1 MKLIVFGATRG
12 VGRNFVEQAL
22 EAGHNITAV
31 VRTPA
36 TFELKHNNLQVV
48 KGDVMD
54 FASVEQVF
62 ENHDAVISAIGSPPS
77 SNDKVRS
84 EGTQNI
90 IRAMEK
96 NGIRRLISVSS
107 LGVGDSKVMLP
118 FLLKYIIVPL
128 FLRKAFADHEIQEN
142 YIRQS
147 NLDWTIIRPAGLT
160 NGARTGIYRHGF
172 PLTEKGLKSKVSRAD
187 VADFMLKHL
196 NGDTY
201 IHKTP
206 GVSY

>member
-12 VGRNFVEQAL
+12 VGRNFMEQAL
-22 EAGHNITAV
+22 EAGHDVTAV
-31 VRTPA
+31 VREPSK
-36 TFELKHNNLQVV
+36 FELKHNNLQVV

-54 FASVEQVF
+54 SASVEQVIKKH
-62 ENHDAVISAIGSPPS
+62 EAIISAIGSPAS
-77 SNDKVRS
+77 SNEKVRS

-118 FLLKYIIVPL
+118 FLLKYLIVPL

-160 NGARTGIYRHGF
+160 NGARTSVYRHGF
-172 PLTEKGLKSKVSRAD
+172 PVTEKGLKSKISRAD
-187 VADFMLKHL
+187 VADFMLKQL
-196 NGDTY
+196 NDETY
-201 IHKTP
+201 IRKTA

>member
-12 VGRNFVEQAL
+12 VGRSFTEQAL
-22 EAGHNITAV
+22 AEGHNVTAV
-31 VRTPA
+31 VREPSN
-36 TFELKHNNLQVV
+36 FELKHNNLQVV

-54 FASVEQVF
+54 FASVEQVIKD
-62 ENHDAVISAIGSPPS
+62 HDAVISAIGSPPS
-77 SNDKVRS
+77 STDKVRS

-96 NGIRRLISVSS
+96 HSIRRLISVSS

-118 FLLKYIIVPL
+118 LLLKYIIVPL

-160 NGARTGIYRHGF
+160 NGARIGIYKHSF
-172 PLTEKGLKSKVSRAD
+172 PVMEKGLKSKISRAD
-187 VADFMLKHL
+187 VADFMLKQL
-196 NGDTY
+196 ADKTY
-201 IHKTP
+201 FRQTTGI
-206 GVSY
+206 SY

>member
-12 VGRNFVEQAL
+12 VGRNFTEQAL
-22 EAGHNITAV
+22 DAGHDVTAV
-31 VRTPA
+31 VREPSN
-36 TFELKHNNLQVV
+36 FELKHNNLQVV

-54 FASVEQVF
+54 FASVEQVIKDH
-62 ENHDAVISAIGSPPS
+62 EAVISAIGSPAS
-77 SNDKVRS
+77 STDKVRS

-118 FLLKYIIVPL
+118 FLLKYIIVPF
-128 FLRKAFADHEIQEN
+128 FLKNAFADHEIQED

-147 NLDWTIIRPAGLT
+147 DLDWTIIRPAGLT
-160 NGARTGIYRHGF
+160 NGVRTEVYRHGF
-172 PLTEKGLKSKVSRAD
+172 PVTEKGLKLKISRAD
-187 VADFMLKHL
+187 VADFMLKQL
-196 NGDTY
+196 NDKIY

-206 GVSY
+206 GISY

>member
-1 MKLIVFGATRG
+1 MKLIIFGATRG
-12 VGRNFVEQAL
+12 VGRSFTEQAL
-22 EAGHNITAV
+22 AEGHNVTAV
-31 VRTPA
+31 VREPSN
-36 TFELKHNNLQVV
+36 FELKHNNLQVV
-48 KGDVMD
+48 KGDVIE
-54 FASVEQVF
+54 FASVERVIKGH
-62 ENHDAVISAIGSPPS
+62 EAVISAIGSPPS
-77 SNDKVRS
+77 STDKVRS

-128 FLRKAFADHEIQEN
+128 FLRKAFADHEIQED

-147 NLDWTIIRPAGLT
+147 NLDWTIVRPAALT
-160 NGARTGIYRHGF
+160 DGARTGIYRHGF
-172 PLTEKGLKSKVSRAD
+172 PITEKGLKSKISRAD
-187 VADFMLKHL
+187 VADFMLKQL
-196 NGDTY
+196 ND
-201 IHKTP
+201 KTSFRKTT

>member
-12 VGRNFVEQAL
+12 VGRNFTEQAL
-22 EAGHNITAV
+22 DAGHDVTAV

-54 FASVEQVF
+54 FASVEQVIKDH
-62 ENHDAVISAIGSPPS
+62 EAVISAIGSPAS
-77 SNDKVRS
+77 STDKVRS
-84 EGTQNI
+84 EGTQII

-96 NGIRRLISVSS
+96 NGVRRLISVSS

-118 FLLKYIIVPL
+118 FLLKYIVVPL

-147 NLDWTIIRPAGLT
+147 DLDWTIIRPGALT
-160 NGARTGIYRHGF
+160 DGARTGVYKHSF
-172 PLTEKGLKSKVSRAD
+172 PVTEKGLKSKISRAD
-187 VADFMLKHL
+187 VADFMLKQL
-196 NGDTY
+196 NDK
-201 IHKTP
+201 ISFHKTQ
-206 GVSY
+206 GISY